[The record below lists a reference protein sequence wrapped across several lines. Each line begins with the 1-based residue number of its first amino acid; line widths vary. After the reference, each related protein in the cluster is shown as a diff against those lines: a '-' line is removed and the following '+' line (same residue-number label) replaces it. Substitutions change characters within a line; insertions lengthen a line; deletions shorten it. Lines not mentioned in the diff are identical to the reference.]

1 MRARQLNTSSPLVKA
16 TQADQIGVSN
26 SRAIGQIFDEPLT
39 GGLIAREFERAGA
52 NYDAIGEEEREAFR
66 QADRARRDREYQLN
80 QELLYA
86 TDQIE
91 ISRITSELDSLLEDR
106 AQQRDAITTRA
117 IEDGRLLEPEA
128 VTEEYGIETD
138 RPMSRAEAEIIA
150 NGRREQEIRNAI
162 IAAAPRGVLP
172 TTARFG
178 ASILNF
184 ATDPVEL
191 GSMFIPI
198 VGPAGKAAAAARFGR
213 VGGAAVTGAV
223 EGGVGSLL
231 TEPLY
236 FGLTQSQQLDYTMQE
251 ALFNVGAGIFLGG
264 GIGTLVGAFS
274 RAPVNVA
281 EVRAA
286 SQPELQLISGE
297 RIDPAN
303 DLELGEQF
311 YDDPSRAVGIDD
323 MDRDAFISQDELARR
338 GFRED
343 LYGFVGGSEAFEYA
357 IRRLVNDRGVDVSLV
372 MPRTVP
378 RPQTLS
384 DFIRQKGGINDNDPV
399 FRGELENLGVRGFNP
414 YASSK
419 GNQVNGVSNPRS
431 DMNLDDMAEAAQE
444 AGFLRNRDKDELIEA
459 LRQEGQGNFVFAQR
473 DMIKADRWREYHRS
487 LNDFDAEQS
496 RRDEIRSELEAIG
509 YREVT
514 DDEIALM
521 SSDMANGKTFNQA
534 AMNLGFRANE
544 VRAAQVARDMQN
556 PQSDPLAD
564 FDASMRADMLPED
577 FDWEQAT
584 NRELEILRQ
593 MEVDGTLTA
602 EQRALADEIAQIDER
617 ADTYIQ
623 AVQAAAVCVTR
634 T

>member
-26 SRAIGQIFDEPLT
+26 SRAIGEIFKEPLS
-39 GGLIAREFERAGA
+39 GGLIARELARAGA
-52 NYDAIGEEEREAFR
+52 NSAAITNEETESFMDAEIARREELNRIEFDLQFETDQTRRQALLDEYDAVF
-66 QADRARRDREYQLN
+66 
-80 QELLYA
+80 
-86 TDQIE
+86 
-91 ISRITSELDSLLEDR
+91 
-106 AQQRDAITTRA
+106 QQR
-117 IEDGRLLEPEA
+117 EDQQDFIRQTAVEEGRMISPEQ
-128 VTEEYGIETD
+128 VVEEYGIETD
-138 RPMSRAEAEIIA
+138 RAMSRAEAEIVA

-162 IAAAPRGVLP
+162 ISAAPRGFIP
-172 TTARFG
+172 GAARLG

-213 VGGAAVTGAV
+213 VGGGAATGAV

-251 ALFNVGAGIFLGG
+251 ALLNVGAGVFLGG

-274 RAPVNVA
+274 RTPVNVA
-281 EVRAA
+281 RVREA
-286 SQPELQLISGE
+286 SAPETQVISGD
-297 RIDPAN
+297 RIDPVN

-323 MDRDAFISQDELARR
+323 MDREVFISQDEIARR
-338 GFRED
+338 SFRED

-357 IRRLVNDRGVDVSLV
+357 VRRLVNDRGIDVSPV
-372 MPRTVP
+372 MPRAVP
-378 RPQTLS
+378 RPQTIS
-384 DFIRQKGGINDNDPV
+384 DFIRQKGGINDSDPV
-399 FRGELENLGVRGFNP
+399 FRGELENLGIRGFNP

-419 GNQVNGVSNPRS
+419 GNQVNGISNPRS
-431 DMNLDDMAEAAQE
+431 DMNLDDMAELAQE
-444 AGFLRNRDKDELIEA
+444 AGFIRNRDKDELIEA
-459 LRQEGQGNFVFAQR
+459 LRSESQGNFVFAMR
-473 DMIKADRWREYHRS
+473 DQNRAAQWREYNRNLS
-487 LNDFDAEQS
+487 DFDAELQ
-496 RRDEIRSELEAIG
+496 RRDDIRAELEAIG
-509 YREVT
+509 YREAT

-521 SSDMANGKTFNQA
+521 SSEMASGKNFGEA
-534 AMNLGFRANE
+534 AAQIGFRANE
-544 VRAAQVARDMQN
+544 ARAQTVARDMAN
-556 PQSDPLAD
+556 PASDPLSD
-564 FDASMRADMLPED
+564 FEASMRADMLPED

-584 NRELEILRQ
+584 DRELEILRQ
-593 MEVDGTLTA
+593 MQVDETLTA
-602 EQRALADEIAQIDER
+602 EQARLVDEIAEIDAK

>member
-26 SRAIGQIFDEPLT
+26 SRAIGEIFSEPLT
-39 GGLIAREFERAGA
+39 GGLIAREFQRAGA
-52 NYDAIGEEEREAFR
+52 NFDAIGESEREAFR
-66 QADRARRDREYQLN
+66 QAERERSARRAELERD
-80 QELLYA
+80 LLYT

-91 ISRITSELDSLLEDR
+91 LDRINSELDSLLQDR
-106 AQQRDAITTRA
+106 NQQRDGIINRA
-117 IEDGRLLEPEA
+117 LEEGRLLAPEA
-128 VTEEYGIETD
+128 VSEEYGFETD
-138 RPMSRAEAEIIA
+138 RPMSRAEAEIVA

-162 IAAAPRGVLP
+162 ISAAPRGFIP
-172 TTARFG
+172 GAARLG

-274 RAPVNVA
+274 RTPVNVA
-281 EVRAA
+281 RVREA
-286 SQPELQLISGE
+286 SAPETQVISGE
-297 RIDPAN
+297 RIDPVS

-311 YDDPSRAVGIDD
+311 YDDPARAVGIDD
-323 MDRDAFISQDELARR
+323 MDREAFISQDELARR

-372 MPRTVP
+372 MPRAVP
-378 RPQTLS
+378 RPQTIS

-399 FRGELENLGVRGFNP
+399 FRGELENLGIRGFNP
-414 YASSK
+414 YSSSK
-419 GNQVNGVSNPRS
+419 GNQVNGISNPRS
-431 DMNLDDMAEAAQE
+431 NMNLDDMAELAQE
-444 AGFLRNRDKDELIEA
+444 AGFIRNRDKDELIEA
-459 LRQEGQGNFVFAQR
+459 LRSESQGNFVFSMRDQNKAAQ
-473 DMIKADRWREYHRS
+473 WREYHRN
-487 LNDFDAEQS
+487 LNDFDAEQQ
-496 RRDEIRSELEAIG
+496 RRDDIRAEFEAIG
-509 YREVT
+509 YRDLT
-514 DDEIALM
+514 DDEVALI
-521 SSDMANGKTFNQA
+521 SSDMASGKTFNQA
-534 AMNLGFRANE
+534 AMQLGFRANE
-544 VRAAQVARDMQN
+544 VRAQAVARDMAN
-556 PQSDPLAD
+556 PASDPLSD
-564 FDASMRADMLPED
+564 FEASMRADMLPED

-593 MEVDGTLTA
+593 MQVDETLTV
-602 EQRALADEIAQIDER
+602 EQARLVDEIAEIDAK

>member
-1 MRARQLNTSSPLVKA
+1 MREL
-16 TQADQIGVSN
+16 
-26 SRAIGQIFDEPLT
+26 
-39 GGLIAREFERAGA
+39 ERAGA
-52 NYDAIGEEEREAFR
+52 NSAAITNEETEFFMESEIARREELGRIEYELQFETDQVRRQSLLDEYDAVF
-66 QADRARRDREYQLN
+66 
-80 QELLYA
+80 
-86 TDQIE
+86 
-91 ISRITSELDSLLEDR
+91 
-106 AQQRDAITTRA
+106 QQRQDQQDFITQTA
-117 IEDGRLLEPEA
+117 VQEGRMLS
-128 VTEEYGIETD
+128 VDQVVEEYNIETD

-162 IAAAPRGVLP
+162 IAAAPSGVLP
-172 TTARFG
+172 GAARFG

-191 GSMFIPI
+191 ASMFIPV
-198 VGPAGKAAAAARFGR
+198 VGAAGKATYAARFGR
-213 VGGAAVTGAV
+213 VGGAAATGAV

-274 RAPVNVA
+274 RTPVNVA
-281 EVRAA
+281 RVREA
-286 SQPELQLISGE
+286 SAPETQVISGE
-297 RIDPAN
+297 RIDPVN

-311 YDDPSRAVGIDD
+311 YDDPARAVGIDD
-323 MDRDAFISQDELARR
+323 MDREAFISQDELARR

-372 MPRTVP
+372 MPRAVP
-378 RPQTLS
+378 RPQTIS

-399 FRGELENLGVRGFNP
+399 FRGELENLGIRGFNP

-419 GNQVNGVSNPRS
+419 GNQVNGISNPRS
-431 DMNLDDMAEAAQE
+431 NMNLDNMAELAQE
-444 AGFLRNRDKDELIEA
+444 AGFIRNRDKDELIEA
-459 LRQEGQGNFVFAQR
+459 LRSESQGNFVFAMR
-473 DMIKADRWREYHRS
+473 DQNKAAQWREYNRN
-487 LNDFDAEQS
+487 LTDFDAEQQ
-496 RRDEIRSELEAIG
+496 RRDDIRAEFEAIG
-509 YREVT
+509 YRDLT
-514 DDEIALM
+514 DDEVALI
-521 SSDMANGKTFNQA
+521 SSDMANGKTFNEA
-534 AMNLGFRANE
+534 AMNIGFRANE
-544 VRAAQVARDMQN
+544 VRAQAVARDMAN
-556 PQSDPLAD
+556 PASDPLSD
-564 FDASMRADMLPED
+564 FEASMRADMLPED

>member
-1 MRARQLNTSSPLVKA
+1 MREL
-16 TQADQIGVSN
+16 
-26 SRAIGQIFDEPLT
+26 
-39 GGLIAREFERAGA
+39 ERAGA
-52 NYDAIGEEEREAFR
+52 NSAAITNEETEFFMESEIARREELGRIEYELQFETDQVRRQSLLDEYDAVF
-66 QADRARRDREYQLN
+66 
-80 QELLYA
+80 
-86 TDQIE
+86 
-91 ISRITSELDSLLEDR
+91 
-106 AQQRDAITTRA
+106 QQRQDQQDFITQTA
-117 IEDGRLLEPEA
+117 VQEGRMLS
-128 VTEEYGIETD
+128 VDQVVEEYNIETD

-162 IAAAPRGVLP
+162 IAAAPSGVLP
-172 TTARFG
+172 GAARFG

-191 GSMFIPI
+191 ASMFIPV
-198 VGPAGKAAAAARFGR
+198 VGAAGKATYAARFGR
-213 VGGAAVTGAV
+213 VGGAAATGAV

-274 RAPVNVA
+274 RTPVNIA
-281 EVRAA
+281 RVREA
-286 SQPELQLISGE
+286 SAPETQVISGE
-297 RIDPAN
+297 RIDPVN

-311 YDDPSRAVGIDD
+311 YDDPARAVGIDD
-323 MDRDAFISQDELARR
+323 MDREAFISQDELARR

-372 MPRTVP
+372 MPRAVP
-378 RPQTLS
+378 RPQTIS

-399 FRGELENLGVRGFNP
+399 FRGELENLGIRGFNP

-419 GNQVNGVSNPRS
+419 GNQVNGISNPRS
-431 DMNLDDMAEAAQE
+431 NMNLDNMAELAQE
-444 AGFLRNRDKDELIEA
+444 AGFIRNRDKDELIEA
-459 LRQEGQGNFVFAQR
+459 LRSESQGNFVFAMR
-473 DMIKADRWREYHRS
+473 DQNKAAQWREYNRN
-487 LNDFDAEQS
+487 LTDFDAEQQ
-496 RRDEIRSELEAIG
+496 RRDDIRAEFEAIG
-509 YREVT
+509 YRDLT
-514 DDEIALM
+514 DDEVALI
-521 SSDMANGKTFNQA
+521 SSDMANGKTFNEA
-534 AMNLGFRANE
+534 AMNIGFRANE
-544 VRAAQVARDMQN
+544 VRAQAVARDMAN
-556 PQSDPLAD
+556 PASDPLSD
-564 FDASMRADMLPED
+564 FEASMRADMLPED

>member
-1 MRARQLNTSSPLVKA
+1 MRARQLNTSSPLVRA
-16 TQADQIGVSN
+16 TQAGEIGVSN
-26 SRAIGQIFDEPLT
+26 FRAVRQLFNEPLS
-39 GGLIAREFERAGA
+39 GGLIMRELERAGA
-52 NYDAIGEEEREAFR
+52 NSAAITNEETEFFMESEIARREELGRIEYELQFETDQVRRQSLLDEYDAVF
-66 QADRARRDREYQLN
+66 
-80 QELLYA
+80 
-86 TDQIE
+86 
-91 ISRITSELDSLLEDR
+91 
-106 AQQRDAITTRA
+106 QQRQDQQDFITQTA
-117 IEDGRLLEPEA
+117 VQEGRMLS
-128 VTEEYGIETD
+128 VDQVIEEYNIETD

-162 IAAAPRGVLP
+162 IAAAPRGILP
-172 TTARFG
+172 GAARFG

-191 GSMFIPI
+191 ASMFIPV
-198 VGPAGKAAAAARFGR
+198 VGAAGKASYAARFGR
-213 VGGAAVTGAV
+213 VGGAAATGAV

-251 ALFNVGAGIFLGG
+251 ALFNIGAGIFLGG

-274 RAPVNVA
+274 RTPVNVA
-281 EVRAA
+281 RVREA
-286 SQPELQLISGE
+286 SAPETQVISGE

-311 YDDPSRAVGIDD
+311 YDDPARAVGIDD
-323 MDRDAFISQDELARR
+323 MDREAFISQDELARR

-372 MPRTVP
+372 MPRAVP
-378 RPQTLS
+378 RPQTIS

-399 FRGELENLGVRGFNP
+399 FRGELQNLGIRGFNP
-414 YASSK
+414 YSSSK
-419 GNQVNGVSNPRS
+419 GNQVNGISNPRS
-431 DMNLDDMAEAAQE
+431 NMNLDDMAELAQE
-444 AGFLRNRDKDELIEA
+444 AGFIRNRDKDELIEA
-459 LRQEGQGNFVFAQR
+459 LRSEGQGNFVFAMR
-473 DMIKADRWREYHRS
+473 DQNKAARWREYNRNLS
-487 LNDFDAEQS
+487 DFDAEQQ
-496 RRDEIRSELEAIG
+496 RRDDIRAEFEAIG
-509 YREVT
+509 YRDLT
-514 DDEIALM
+514 DDEVALM
-521 SSDMANGKTFNQA
+521 SSDMANGKTFNEA
-534 AMNLGFRANE
+534 AMNIGFRANE
-544 VRAAQVARDMQN
+544 VRAQAVARDMAN
-556 PQSDPLAD
+556 PASDPLSD
-564 FDASMRADMLPED
+564 FEASMRADMLPED

>member
-66 QADRARRDREYQLN
+66 QADRARRDREFQLN
-80 QELLYA
+80 QELLYT

-223 EGGVGSLL
+223 EGGIGSLL

-251 ALFNVGAGIFLGG
+251 ALLNVGAGIFLGG
-264 GIGTLVGAFS
+264 GVGTLVGAFS
-274 RAPVNVA
+274 RVPVNVA

-297 RIDPAN
+297 RIDPVN
-303 DLELGEQF
+303 DLELGQQF

-323 MDRDAFISQDELARR
+323 MDREAFISQDELARR

-372 MPRTVP
+372 MPRAVP

-431 DMNLDDMAEAAQE
+431 NMNLDDMAEAAQE

-473 DMIKADRWREYHRS
+473 DMIKADRWREYYRS

-544 VRAAQVARDMQN
+544 VRAAQIARDMQN

>member
-1 MRARQLNTSSPLVKA
+1 MREL
-16 TQADQIGVSN
+16 
-26 SRAIGQIFDEPLT
+26 
-39 GGLIAREFERAGA
+39 ERAGA
-52 NYDAIGEEEREAFR
+52 NSAAITNEETEFFMESEIARREELGRIEYELQFETDQVRRQSLLDEYDAVF
-66 QADRARRDREYQLN
+66 
-80 QELLYA
+80 
-86 TDQIE
+86 
-91 ISRITSELDSLLEDR
+91 
-106 AQQRDAITTRA
+106 QQRQDQQDFITQTA
-117 IEDGRLLEPEA
+117 VQEGRMLS
-128 VTEEYGIETD
+128 VDQVVEEYNIETD

-162 IAAAPRGVLP
+162 IAAAPSGVLP
-172 TTARFG
+172 GAARFG

-191 GSMFIPI
+191 ASMFIPV
-198 VGPAGKAAAAARFGR
+198 VGAAGKATYAARFGR
-213 VGGAAVTGAV
+213 VGGAAATGAV

-274 RAPVNVA
+274 RTPINVSRVREASAPETQV
-281 EVRAA
+281 
-286 SQPELQLISGE
+286 ISGE

-311 YDDPSRAVGIDD
+311 YDDPARAVGIDD
-323 MDRDAFISQDELARR
+323 MDREAFISQDELARR

-372 MPRTVP
+372 MPRAVP
-378 RPQTLS
+378 RPQTIS

-399 FRGELENLGVRGFNP
+399 FRGELENLGIRGFNP

-419 GNQVNGVSNPRS
+419 GNQVNGISNPRS
-431 DMNLDDMAEAAQE
+431 NMNLDNMAELAQE
-444 AGFLRNRDKDELIEA
+444 AGFIRNRDKDELIEA
-459 LRQEGQGNFVFAQR
+459 LRSESQGNFVFAMR
-473 DMIKADRWREYHRS
+473 DQNKAAQWREYNRN
-487 LNDFDAEQS
+487 LTDFDAEQQ
-496 RRDEIRSELEAIG
+496 RRDDIRAEFEAIG
-509 YREVT
+509 YRDLT
-514 DDEIALM
+514 DDEVALI
-521 SSDMANGKTFNQA
+521 SSDMANGKTFNEA
-534 AMNLGFRANE
+534 AMNIGFRANE
-544 VRAAQVARDMQN
+544 VRAQAVARDMAN
-556 PQSDPLAD
+556 PASDPLSD
-564 FDASMRADMLPED
+564 FEASMRADMLPED